1 MIIKKKDTVLVLSG
15 KDKGKKGEVKSVN
28 PTKNK
33 VVVTG
38 VNMISKHVK
47 PSQNK
52 QGGIN
57 KMEAPLDASN
67 VAIVCSKCKKAMT
80 PKIEV
85 TVDGKKVR
93 VCRKCNQ
100 PII

>member
-80 PKIEV
+80 PKV
-85 TVDGKKVR
+85 QVSADGKKVR
-93 VCRKCNQ
+93 VCRKEHYNYV
-100 PII
+100 

>member
-1 MIIKKKDTVLVLSG
+1 MKIKSKDTVLILAG

-28 PTKNK
+28 PAKNK

-38 VNMISKHVK
+38 VNMVSKHTK

-52 QGGIN
+52 QGGIVQV
-57 KMEAPLDASN
+57 EAALDASN
-67 VAIVCSKCKKAMT
+67 VALVCSKCKKAMT
-80 PKIEV
+80 PKMQI
-85 TVDGKKVR
+85 TADGKKIR
-93 VCRKCNQ
+93 VCRKCNE